1 MNGKLRV
8 FPLQLGEPGE
18 RFHACLQG
26 AVMRS
31 GIDDIAV
38 NQRIHGKDGV
48 AALPRILEKPGPE
61 RVDIRR
67 LFFEAHPADGRFHQS
82 DVLCHACQKRGE
94 FIITGTFVQR
104 NIQYPIHKSTLS
116 GISPLHPLP

>member
-8 FPLQLGEPGE
+8 FPLQFGEPGE

-67 LFFEAHPADGRFHQS
+67 LFLKPIQPTGGSTRATSSVMPARSAGNS
-82 DVLCHACQKRGE
+82 
-94 FIITGTFVQR
+94 
-104 NIQYPIHKSTLS
+104 
-116 GISPLHPLP
+116 